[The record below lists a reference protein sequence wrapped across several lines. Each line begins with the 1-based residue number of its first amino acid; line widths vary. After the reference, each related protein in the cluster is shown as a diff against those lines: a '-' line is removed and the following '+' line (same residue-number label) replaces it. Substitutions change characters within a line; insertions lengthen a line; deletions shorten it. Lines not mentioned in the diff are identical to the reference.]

1 VLGIIYHT
9 ILNNIPL
16 ENYIDFNIAK
26 QYKSSVSSRR
36 IIMKGSVVSIWLGT
50 IENVWGQNVKVQAM
64 DSVGWAADK
73 MISPLDD
80 IDDQTIFKV
89 MGNVGG
95 QVGLSTEEVWRVLG
109 KNNIL
114 SFSKWFPSFF
124 ERSSL
129 KAFLMMMDTVHAQLT
144 KMIKGAKPPRM
155 IPKEID
161 NTTFTITYQSSRG
174 LFDYLQG
181 LLEGAA
187 EYFNEKMDVE
197 VLDKSKLS
205 DGRHQMILK
214 IKVEKG
220 TKTYKTY
227 KTTKLLSFGFMRYI
241 PAKIAFPPAVAATL
255 VTGFATGDWLIGGIS
270 GAVTLGIG
278 IATARIVWSPTLAT
292 IEELEAMKQLKF
304 DSDTVLSTGDK
315 YEELFEHISSV
326 KDTLRED
333 FILFKGGVDDIHNFN
348 QKFKD
353 VSENMTEV
361 ADIISTNVQE
371 VAEGAIH
378 QATETEKSVTIL
390 SGNIETLN
398 ALSQEEIERKDSLES
413 AVDNIE
419 NSFKELQEV
428 AVNLN
433 DIREKFAGVNDL
445 GQDLSTKVQDIITIV
460 STVESIAEQ
469 TNLLALNA
477 SIEAARAGEHG
488 RGFAVVAEEVRKLAE
503 DSKDAVNTINSN
515 LNLFTEEV
523 NRMVTEVADQF
534 IALEEGNQKLHTVAE
549 NNRAAT
555 DQISDV
561 AEGIVELSIRL
572 QTETQ
577 KVTEVFENM
586 HTLAAIAEENSA
598 SSEEMSANV
607 QQFTHQLQDFSDY
620 IIELE
625 KLSVNLRTELKK
637 YHL

>member
-1 VLGIIYHT
+1 
-9 ILNNIPL
+9 
-16 ENYIDFNIAK
+16 
-26 QYKSSVSSRR
+26 
-36 IIMKGSVVSIWLGT
+36 MKGSVVSVWLST
-50 IENVWGQNVKVQAM
+50 IQDVWGQNVKVQAM
-64 DSVGWAADK
+64 SSVGWSADK

-80 IDDQTIFKV
+80 IEDATIFSV
-89 MGNVGG
+89 VDNVSQ
-95 QVGLSTEEVWRVLG
+95 QVGLSKDEVWRVIG
-109 KNNIL
+109 KNNII

-129 KAFLMMMDTVHAQLT
+129 KAFLMMMDSVHAQLT
-144 KMIKGAKPPRM
+144 KMIKGANPPRL
-155 IPKEID
+155 IPQEID
-161 NTTFTITYQSSRG
+161 NTTFTITYQSKRG
-174 LFDYLQG
+174 MFEYFQG
-181 LLEGAA
+181 LLDGAA
-187 EYFNEKMDVE
+187 EYFNEKMELE
-197 VLDKSKLS
+197 VLDRSQLS
-205 DGRHQMILK
+205 DGRHQMVMK

-220 TKTYKTY
+220 TKVYKNFGA
-227 KTTKLLSFGFMRYI
+227 TKLLSFGFIRYA
-241 PAKIAFPPAVAATL
+241 PLKIAFAPAVAATL
-255 VTGFATGDWLIGGIS
+255 VTGFGSGDWLIGAIT
-270 GAVTLGIG
+270 GAVTLAIGIG
-278 IATARIVWSPTLAT
+278 TSRIVWSPTIET
-292 IEELEAMKQLKF
+292 INELEQMKNLKF
-304 DSDTVLSTGDK
+304 DSDTVISTGDK
-315 YEELFEHISSV
+315 YEEIFDQINNV
-326 KDTLRED
+326 KNTLRED

-353 VSENMTEV
+353 VADNMTEV
-361 ADIISTNVQE
+361 SDVISTNVQE

-378 QATETEKSVTIL
+378 QATETEKSVGIL
-390 SGNIETLN
+390 SGNIEMLN
-398 ALSQEEIERKDSLES
+398 ALSEEEIERKDSLES
-413 AVDNIE
+413 AVNNIE
-419 NSFKELQEV
+419 ESFKELQEV

-534 IALEEGNQKLHTVAE
+534 VALEEGNQKLHTVAE

-561 AEGIVELSIRL
+561 AEGIVELSLRL

-577 KVTEVFENM
+577 KVSEVFENM

-598 SSEEMSANV
+598 SSQEMSANV
-607 QQFTHQLQDFSDY
+607 QQFTQQLQDFADY
-620 IIELE
+620 IVELE
-625 KLSVNLRTELKK
+625 KLSVNLKTELKK

>member
-1 VLGIIYHT
+1 
-9 ILNNIPL
+9 
-16 ENYIDFNIAK
+16 
-26 QYKSSVSSRR
+26 
-36 IIMKGSVVSIWLGT
+36 MKGSVVAIWLNT
-50 IENVWGQNVKVQAM
+50 IENVWGQNVKVEAM
-64 DSVGWAADK
+64 SSVGWSADK

-89 MGNVGG
+89 MNNVGT
-95 QVGLSTEEVWRVLG
+95 QVGVSSEQVWRTLG
-109 KNNIL
+109 KNNVI
-114 SFSKWFPSFF
+114 SFNKWFPSFF

-129 KAFLMMMDTVHAQLT
+129 KAFLMMMDSVHAQLT
-144 KMIKGAKPPRM
+144 KMIKGAKPPRL
-155 IPKEID
+155 IPEEID
-161 NTTFTITYQSSRG
+161 NTTFKLTYQSSRG
-174 LFDYLQG
+174 LFDYLHG
-181 LLEGAA
+181 LLEGSA

-197 VLDKSKLS
+197 VIDKSVLS
-205 DGRHQMILK
+205 DGRHQMVMI

-220 TKTYKTY
+220 TKVYKKY
-227 KTTKLLSFGFMRYI
+227 NTTKILSLGFMRYI
-241 PAKIAFPPAVAATL
+241 PAKIAFPPALAATL
-255 VTGFATGDWLIGGIS
+255 VTGFSTGDWLIGGIS

-292 IEELEAMKQLKF
+292 IDELDQMKQLKF
-304 DSDTVLSTGDK
+304 DSDTVISTGDK
-315 YEELFEHISSV
+315 YEEIFDHINSV

-353 VSENMTEV
+353 VSESMTEV
-361 ADIISTNVQE
+361 SDIISTNVQE

-378 QATETEKSVTIL
+378 QATETEKSVSIL

-398 ALSQEEIERKDSLES
+398 SLSEEEIERKDSLES
-413 AVDNIE
+413 AVNNIE
-419 NSFKELQEV
+419 ESFKELQEV

-534 IALEEGNQKLHTVAE
+534 VALEEGNQKLHTVAE

-561 AEGIVELSIRL
+561 AEGIVELSLRL
-572 QTETQ
+572 QSETQ
-577 KVTEVFENM
+577 KVSEVFENM

-598 SSEEMSANV
+598 SSQEMSANV
-607 QQFTHQLQDFSDY
+607 QQFTHQLQDFADY
-620 IIELE
+620 IVELE
-625 KLSVNLRTELKK
+625 KLSVNLKTELKK

>member
-1 VLGIIYHT
+1 
-9 ILNNIPL
+9 
-16 ENYIDFNIAK
+16 
-26 QYKSSVSSRR
+26 
-36 IIMKGSVVSIWLGT
+36 MKGSVVSVWLNT
-50 IENVWGQNVKVQAM
+50 IEDVWGQNVKVQAM
-64 DSVGWAADK
+64 ASVGWSADR

-80 IDDQTIFKV
+80 IEDQTIFNL

-95 QVGLSTEEVWRVLG
+95 QVGISTDDVWRTVG
-109 KNNIL
+109 RNNIK

-129 KAFLMMMDTVHAQLT
+129 KAFLMMMDSVHAQLT
-144 KMIKGAKPPRM
+144 KMIKGAKPPRL
-155 IPKEID
+155 IPQEID
-161 NTTFTITYQSSRG
+161 NTTFTITYQSKRG
-174 LFDYLQG
+174 LFEYFQG

-187 EYFNEKMDVE
+187 EYFNEKMDLE
-197 VLDKSKLS
+197 ILDKSQLS
-205 DGRHQMILK
+205 DGTHQMVMK
-214 IKVEKG
+214 IKAEKG
-220 TKTYKTY
+220 TKTFKTY
-227 KTTKLLSFGFMRYI
+227 RATKLLSFGFMKYV
-241 PAKIAFPPAVAATL
+241 PAKIALPPAVAATL
-255 VTGFATGDWLIGGIS
+255 VTGFATGDWIIGGIS

-278 IATARIVWSPTLAT
+278 LATARIVWSPTLAT
-292 IEELEAMKQLKF
+292 IEELDQMKQLQF
-304 DSDTVLSTGDK
+304 DSDTVISTGDR
-315 YEELFEHISSV
+315 YEEIFDHINDV

-353 VSENMTEV
+353 VADNMTEV
-361 ADIISTNVQE
+361 SDIISTNVQE

-378 QATETEKSVTIL
+378 QATETEKSVGIL
-390 SGNIETLN
+390 SGNIEMLN

-413 AVDNIE
+413 AVNNIE
-419 NSFKELQEV
+419 KSFKELQDV
-428 AVNLN
+428 SVNLN

-445 GQDLSTKVQDIITIV
+445 GQDLSEKVQDIITIV

-523 NRMVTEVADQF
+523 NRMVTEVANQF
-534 IALEEGNQKLHTVAE
+534 VALEDGNKKLHTVAE

-561 AEGIVELSIRL
+561 AEGIVELSLRL
-572 QTETQ
+572 QSETQ
-577 KVTEVFENM
+577 KVSEVFENM

-598 SSEEMSANV
+598 SSQEMSANV
-607 QQFTHQLQDFSDY
+607 QQFTEQLQDFADY
-620 IIELE
+620 IVELE
-625 KLSVNLRTELKK
+625 KLSVNLKTELKK

>member
-1 VLGIIYHT
+1 
-9 ILNNIPL
+9 
-16 ENYIDFNIAK
+16 
-26 QYKSSVSSRR
+26 
-36 IIMKGSVVSIWLGT
+36 MKGSVVSIWLGT
-50 IENVWGQNVKVQAM
+50 IENVWGQSVKVQAM
-64 DSVGWAADK
+64 DSVGWSADK

-80 IDDQTIFKV
+80 IDDKTIFSV
-89 MGNVGG
+89 MNHVGS
-95 QVGLSTEEVWRVLG
+95 QVGITTEEVWRTLG
-109 KNNIL
+109 KNNII

-129 KAFLMMMDTVHAQLT
+129 KAFLMMMDSVHAQLT

-161 NTTFTITYQSSRG
+161 NTTFTITYQSARG
-174 LFDYLQG
+174 LFDYLHG

-187 EYFNEKMDVE
+187 EYFNEKMEVE
-197 VLDKSKLS
+197 ILEKSKLS
-205 DGRHQMILK
+205 DGRHQMIMK

-227 KTTKLLSFGFMRYI
+227 RATKLLSFGFMNYI
-241 PAKIAFPPAVAATL
+241 PSKIALPPSAASILAVGL
-255 VTGFATGDWLIGGIS
+255 LSGDWIS
-270 GAVTLGIG
+270 GAAAGAVTFAVTL
-278 IATARIVWSPTLAT
+278 ATARTVWAPTLAT
-292 IEELEAMKQLKF
+292 IDELEQMRQLKF
-304 DSDTVLSTGDK
+304 DSDTVISTGDK
-315 YEELFEHISSV
+315 YEEIFGHINSV

-348 QKFKD
+348 QKFKGVAD
-353 VSENMTEV
+353 NMTEV
-361 ADIISTNVQE
+361 SEIISTNVQE

-378 QATETEKSVTIL
+378 QATETEKSVGIL
-390 SGNIETLN
+390 SGNIEILN
-398 ALSQEEIERKDSLES
+398 ALSEEEIERKDSLEA
-413 AVDNIE
+413 AVGNIE
-419 NSFKELQEV
+419 QSFKELQAV
-428 AVNLN
+428 AMNLN

-445 GQDLSTKVQDIITIV
+445 GQDLSEKVQDIITIV

-534 IALEEGNQKLHTVAE
+534 AALEEGNQKLHTVAE
-549 NNRAAT
+549 NNRKAT

-561 AEGIVELSIRL
+561 AEGIVELSLRL
-572 QTETQ
+572 QSETH
-577 KVTEVFENM
+577 KVSEVFENM

-598 SSEEMSANV
+598 SSQEMSANV
-607 QQFTHQLQDFSDY
+607 QQFTQQLQDFTDY
-620 IIELE
+620 IVELE
-625 KLSVNLRTELKK
+625 KLSVNLKTELKK
-637 YHL
+637 YQL

>member
-1 VLGIIYHT
+1 
-9 ILNNIPL
+9 
-16 ENYIDFNIAK
+16 
-26 QYKSSVSSRR
+26 
-36 IIMKGSVVSIWLGT
+36 MKGSVVSVWLST
-50 IENVWGQNVKVQAM
+50 IEEVWGQNVKVQAM
-64 DSVGWAADK
+64 ASVGWSADK

-80 IDDQTIFKV
+80 IEDQTIFNL

-95 QVGLSTEEVWRVLG
+95 QVGLSDDQVWRTVG
-109 KNNIL
+109 KNNII
-114 SFSKWFPSFF
+114 SFSRWFPSFF

-129 KAFLMMMDTVHAQLT
+129 KAFLMMMDSVHAQLT
-144 KMIKGAKPPRM
+144 KMIKGAKPPRL
-155 IPKEID
+155 IPQEID
-161 NTTFTITYQSSRG
+161 NTTFTITYQSKRG
-174 LFDYLQG
+174 LFEYFQG

-187 EYFNEKMDVE
+187 EYFNEKMELE
-197 VLDKSKLS
+197 VLDRSKLS
-205 DGRHQMILK
+205 DGTHQMVMK

-220 TKTYKTY
+220 TKVFKTY
-227 KTTKLLSFGFMRYI
+227 RTTKILSFGFMKYV
-241 PAKIAFPPAVAATL
+241 PAKIALPPAVAATL
-255 VTGFATGDWLIGGIS
+255 VAGFGTGDWIIGGVS
-270 GAVTLGIG
+270 GVVTLAIG
-278 IATARIVWSPTLAT
+278 LATARIVWSPTLAT
-292 IEELEAMKQLKF
+292 IEELDQMKQLKF
-304 DSDTVLSTGDK
+304 DSDTVISTGDK
-315 YEELFEHISSV
+315 YEEIFDHINGV

-353 VSENMTEV
+353 VAGNMTEV
-361 ADIISTNVQE
+361 SDIISTNVQE

-378 QATETEKSVTIL
+378 QATETEKSVGIL
-390 SGNIETLN
+390 SGNIEMLN
-398 ALSQEEIERKDSLES
+398 ALSEEEIERKDSLES
-413 AVDNIE
+413 AVSNIE
-419 NSFKELQEV
+419 KSFKELQDV
-428 AVNLN
+428 SVNLN

-534 IALEEGNQKLHTVAE
+534 VALEDGNKKLHTVAE
-549 NNRAAT
+549 NNREAT
-555 DQISDV
+555 NQISDV
-561 AEGIVELSIRL
+561 AEGIVELSLRL
-572 QTETQ
+572 QSETQ
-577 KVTEVFENM
+577 KVGEVFENM

-598 SSEEMSANV
+598 SSQEMSANV
-607 QQFTHQLQDFSDY
+607 QQFTQQLQDFADY
-620 IIELE
+620 IVELE
-625 KLSVNLRTELKK
+625 KLSVNLKTELKK

>member
-1 VLGIIYHT
+1 
-9 ILNNIPL
+9 
-16 ENYIDFNIAK
+16 
-26 QYKSSVSSRR
+26 
-36 IIMKGSVVSIWLGT
+36 MKGSVVSIWLGT
-50 IENVWGQNVKVQAM
+50 IENVWGQNVKVEAM
-64 DSVGWAADK
+64 ASVGWSADK

-80 IDDQTIFKV
+80 IDDQTIFSV
-89 MGNVGG
+89 MNNVGS
-95 QVGLSTEEVWRVLG
+95 QVGVSKEEVWRTLG
-109 KNNIL
+109 KNNII

-129 KAFLMMMDTVHAQLT
+129 KAFLLMMDSVHAQLT

-155 IPKEID
+155 IPEEID

-174 LFDYLQG
+174 LFDYLLG

-187 EYFNEKMDVE
+187 GYFNEKME
-197 VLDKSKLS
+197 YEILDKSKTS

-220 TKTYKTY
+220 TKVYKTY
-227 KTTKLLSFGFMRYI
+227 KTTKLLSLGFIRYI
-241 PAKIAFPPAVAATL
+241 PAKISLPPAVAATL

-278 IATARIVWSPTLAT
+278 VATARVVYSPTLAT
-292 IEELEAMKQLKF
+292 IEELEEMKKLKF

-326 KDTLRED
+326 KETLKED

-348 QKFKD
+348 QKFKE
-353 VSENMTEV
+353 VSVNMTEV
-361 ADIISTNVQE
+361 SDVISTNVQE

-378 QATETEKSVTIL
+378 QATETEKSVGIL
-390 SGNIETLN
+390 SANIDTLN
-398 ALSQEEIERKDSLES
+398 SLSEEEIERKDSLES
-413 AVDNIE
+413 AVNNIE
-419 NSFKELQEV
+419 DSFNELQEV

-515 LNLFTEEV
+515 LNLFTKEV
-523 NRMVTEVADQF
+523 NHMVTEVADQF
-534 IALEEGNQKLHTVAE
+534 VALEEGNKKLHTVAE
-549 NNRAAT
+549 NNRTAT

-561 AEGIVELSIRL
+561 AQGIVELSIRL

-577 KVTEVFENM
+577 KVSEVFENM

-598 SSEEMSANV
+598 SSQEMSANV
-607 QQFTHQLQDFSDY
+607 QQFTHQLQDFADY

-625 KLSVNLRTELKK
+625 KLSVNLKGELKK

>member
-1 VLGIIYHT
+1 
-9 ILNNIPL
+9 
-16 ENYIDFNIAK
+16 
-26 QYKSSVSSRR
+26 
-36 IIMKGSVVSIWLGT
+36 MKGSVVSIWLST

-64 DSVGWAADK
+64 DSVGWSADK

-80 IDDQTIFKV
+80 IDDQTIFSV
-89 MGNVGG
+89 MGNVGS
-95 QVGLSTEEVWRVLG
+95 QVGISTEEVWKILG
-109 KNNIL
+109 RNNVK

-129 KAFLMMMDTVHAQLT
+129 KAFLMMMDSVHAQLT
-144 KMIKGAKPPRM
+144 KMIKGAKPPRL
-155 IPKEID
+155 IPQEID

-181 LLEGAA
+181 LMEGAA
-187 EYFNEKMDVE
+187 EFFNEKMEVE
-197 VLDKSKLS
+197 ILDKSKLS
-205 DGRHQMILK
+205 DGRHQMVMK

-220 TKTYKTY
+220 TKVYKTY
-227 KTTKLLSFGFMRYI
+227 RTTKILSLGFMRYV
-241 PAKIAFPPAVAATL
+241 PAKIALPPALAATL
-255 VTGFATGDWLIGGIS
+255 VAGFGTGDWLVGGIS
-270 GAVTLGIG
+270 GAVTLAIG
-278 IATARIVWSPTLAT
+278 IATARVVWSPTLAT
-292 IEELEAMKQLKF
+292 IDELDEMKNLKF
-304 DSDTVLSTGDK
+304 DSDTVISTGDR
-315 YEELFEHISSV
+315 YEEIFHQINSV

-348 QKFKD
+348 QKFKEVAD
-353 VSENMTEV
+353 NMTEV
-361 ADIISTNVQE
+361 SDIISTNVQE

-378 QATETEKSVTIL
+378 QATETEKSVNIL
-390 SGNIETLN
+390 SGNIEMLN
-398 ALSQEEIERKDSLES
+398 ALSEEEIERKDSLES

-419 NSFKELQEV
+419 NSFKELQDV

-534 IALEEGNQKLHTVAE
+534 IALEEGNKKLHTVAE
-549 NNRAAT
+549 NNREAT
-555 DQISDV
+555 DQISEV
-561 AEGIVELSIRL
+561 AEGIVELSTRL
-572 QTETQ
+572 QSETQ
-577 KVTEVFENM
+577 KVSEVFENM

-598 SSEEMSANV
+598 SSQEMSANV
-607 QQFTHQLQDFSDY
+607 QEFTQQLQDFTDY
-620 IIELE
+620 IVELE
-625 KLSVNLRTELKK
+625 KLSVNLKTELKK